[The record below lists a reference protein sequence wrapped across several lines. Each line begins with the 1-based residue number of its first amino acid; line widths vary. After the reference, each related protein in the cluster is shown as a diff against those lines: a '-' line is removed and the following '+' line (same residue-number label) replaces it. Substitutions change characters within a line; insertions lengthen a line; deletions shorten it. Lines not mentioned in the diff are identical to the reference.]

1 MKTTNYDSATSLQF
15 TNNETSLDT
24 TTNPSI
30 ENQYGR
36 FTVNPGGYYQN
47 VSYDSPYYGQYL
59 HRLIWMETHK
69 QEIPDNCDIH
79 HVDENKTNNAADNL
93 VLIERSFHRRLH
105 TLGEKNP
112 MYGKHHS
119 LETREKISKAN
130 TKTEARIIKN
140 GHTRTGKQRY
150 QLKANGQVLGNS
162 TDYEKLE
169 ALMEEI

>member
-1 MKTTNYDSATSLQF
+1 MKTTNYDSSTSLQL
-15 TNNETSLDT
+15 TKNETSLNT
-24 TTNPSI
+24 TTNPPI
-30 ENQYGR
+30 ENEYGR

-47 VSYDSPYYGQYL
+47 VTYGSQYYGQYL
-59 HRLIWMETHK
+59 HRLIWMKTHHK
-69 QEIPDNCDIH
+69 NIPEECDIH
-79 HVDENKTNNAADNL
+79 HIDEDKTNNAPENL

-112 MYGKHHS
+112 MFGKHHS

-140 GHTRTGKQRY
+140 GHTRSGKQRY

-162 TDYEKLE
+162 TDYQKLE
-169 ALMEEI
+169 VLLEEI